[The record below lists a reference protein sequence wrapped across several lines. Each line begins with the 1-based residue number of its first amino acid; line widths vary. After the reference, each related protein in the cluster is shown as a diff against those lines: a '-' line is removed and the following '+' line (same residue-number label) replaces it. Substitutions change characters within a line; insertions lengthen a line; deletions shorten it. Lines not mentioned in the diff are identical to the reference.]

1 MLAAG
6 NFNEASKVV
15 LRHLIFS
22 PCAGD
27 LVINLLDGLRVNT
40 KDTEL
45 DVSFMR
51 RITDLTELLLAG
63 LDNLAKVSSGC
74 PNCVPCNTY
83 MVIRACSMARLTP
96 RCRTKSPP
104 CVAFAG
110 ILWIGMRL
118 MFTFFPRTCAGC
130 DRRGQNGLWS

>member
-1 MLAAG
+1 MLEAG
-6 NFNEASKVV
+6 NFNEAAKVV
-15 LRHLIFS
+15 LRHLICS

-40 KDTEL
+40 KGTEL

-51 RITDLTELLLAG
+51 RITDLTELLLTG
-63 LDNLAKVSSGC
+63 LDNLAKVSFGC
-74 PNCVPCNTY
+74 PNCVPCNAY

-96 RCRTKSPP
+96 RCRTKSSP

-110 ILWIGMRL
+110 SLWIGMCL
-118 MFTFFPRTCAGC
+118 MFNFFPRTCAGC